1 MTAVQNRTA
10 TAMLQ
15 AAGSLMREAQQ
26 LLDTAEDLVG
36 GRRKP
41 AAAVPAAIVPAAAV
55 PAAPVAKRKKRHLS
69 PEGRARII
77 AATKK
82 MWAAKRAAAAA
93 PAKAKRRAAKR

>member
-1 MTAVQNRTA
+1 MLITMTAVENKTA

-15 AAGSLMREAQQ
+15 AAGSLMHEAQS
-26 LLDTAEDLVG
+26 LLDMASALVG
-36 GRRKP
+36 GKKP
-41 AAAVPAAIVPAAAV
+41 E
-55 PAAPVAKRKKRHLS
+55 AKLSQAEPKPPRRKKRHLS

>member
-10 TAMLQ
+10 TAMIQ

-36 GRRKP
+36 GKRKP
-41 AAAVPAAIVPAAAV
+41 ALAAPE
-55 PAAPVAKRKKRHLS
+55 APVAKRKKRHLS